1 MPKLLES
8 IVERAVTLLQAEGGG
23 IYLYDPEREELKLDI
38 GCGHGEKFVGT
49 TLKPGE
55 GMAGK
60 VFQTGEPLIVDDYRT
75 WEGRAPV
82 YEPDQLF
89 SAVLEVPLKWQD
101 WTIGVLAINANMQER
116 TFNQDDVWLATLFAN
131 QAAIAIENARIYGE
145 ERKRITQLELI
156 GGVTQKIASILD
168 LDELLRQ
175 VVHLVG
181 DTFGY
186 YRTSILLVNA
196 ASDEL
201 ILRAVSTPFK
211 TLLGHLWLK
220 IGQEGITGWVAHSG
234 EPLLVNDVSREPRY
248 YFVEQ
253 SKDTKSELAVPIKLK
268 GEIIGVVDVQSLEV
282 DAFNHDDVSIL
293 QTLADQLA
301 IAIENARLY
310 QQTDENLQS
319 RVRELSA
326 LYAIAEA
333 MTRSPDLDKVLQ
345 LALDKTLEVTGMDA
359 GGILLLDPS
368 INGLSLRAQQGGS
381 PELIRAV
388 SRAKA
393 DEGLMPRML
402 NSVLTTED
410 LSEVTKDRRVAIE
423 KEGFQS
429 LASIPLKIEESP
441 LGVMALAS
449 RSPRTFTPQELA
461 LLAAIG
467 NEVGLALDRANL
479 QAQELRAA
487 ILEER
492 QAMARHMHDDL
503 AQRVSYLGFEVDNML
518 GSSSLTQNVEVQDKL
533 EEIREVIAATYER
546 VRSSIRWLEEDIP
559 SHFDLRA
566 ALPEI
571 ISQFEKQTRCRV
583 ELQVDESQLS
593 RLPPPVAFQ
602 AAYIISEALTNVRK
616 HAGADSVHLTLQS
629 LEDDTIKVTIQDNG
643 RGFDLD
649 SEQRSSRGGF
659 GLRFMRERAERVGG
673 SLRIESQPG
682 QGTRLIVTLPLS

>member
-1 MPKLLES
+1 
-8 IVERAVTLLQAEGGG
+8 
-23 IYLYDPEREELKLDI
+23 
-38 GCGHGEKFVGT
+38 
-49 TLKPGE
+49 
-55 GMAGK
+55 
-60 VFQTGEPLIVDDYRT
+60 
-75 WEGRAPV
+75 
-82 YEPDQLF
+82 
-89 SAVLEVPLKWQD
+89 
-101 WTIGVLAINANMQER
+101 
-116 TFNQDDVWLATLFAN
+116 
-131 QAAIAIENARIYGE
+131 
-145 ERKRITQLELI
+145 
-156 GGVTQKIASILD
+156 
-168 LDELLRQ
+168 
-175 VVHLVG
+175 
-181 DTFGY
+181 
-186 YRTSILLVNA
+186 
-196 ASDEL
+196 
-201 ILRAVSTPFK
+201 
-211 TLLGHLWLK
+211 
-220 IGQEGITGWVAHSG
+220 
-234 EPLLVNDVSREPRY
+234 
-248 YFVEQ
+248 
-253 SKDTKSELAVPIKLK
+253 
-268 GEIIGVVDVQSLEV
+268 
-282 DAFNHDDVSIL
+282 
-293 QTLADQLA
+293 
-301 IAIENARLY
+301 
-310 QQTDENLQS
+310 
-319 RVRELSA
+319 
-326 LYAIAEA
+326 
-333 MTRSPDLDKVLQ
+333 
-345 LALDKTLEVTGMDA
+345 
-359 GGILLLDPS
+359 
-368 INGLSLRAQQGGS
+368 
-381 PELIRAV
+381 
-388 SRAKA
+388 
-393 DEGLMPRML
+393 ML

-546 VRSSIRWLEEDIP
+546 VRSSIRRLEEDIP
-559 SHFDLRA
+559 SHSDLRA

-593 RLPPPVAFQ
+593 RLPPSVTFQ